1 VIYDLL
7 KCDINHKNGDY
18 LILTFENSKYRMRKT
33 RDNKN
38 DKCEFCHDK
47 SCATEKLGQDELDLI
62 SNNRYVSDI
71 KKKTTV
77 LNSGSPISHI
87 IYLRSGLVKEFVIGS
102 DGKEQIIQ
110 IILPHSYLGL
120 SSLFGDKTNHFSY
133 TALTDLK
140 VCYIDIDVFTKMIK
154 RNGNFAFEI
163 LSSVGRES
171 LHNFH
176 RFITQNHKNSFG
188 RVADLLLYFSRV
200 VFSSKRFLMPLSRQE
215 IAEMVG
221 ISRES
226 TGRVLS
232 KFNSEGLIKISGK
245 KVVII
250 EIRKLDKIS
259 RLG

>member
-1 VIYDLL
+1 
-7 KCDINHKNGDY
+7 
-18 LILTFENSKYRMRKT
+18 MRRK

-38 DKCEFCHDK
+38 DKCQFCHDK
-47 SCATEKLGQDELDLI
+47 SCATEKLGQEELELI
-62 SNNRYVSDI
+62 SGNRYVSDI
-71 KKKTTV
+71 TKKTTI

-87 IYLRSGLVKEFVIGS
+87 IYLRSGLVKEFVIRP

-120 SSLFGDKTNHFSY
+120 SSLFGDKINHFSY
-133 TALTDLK
+133 SALTELK
-140 VCYIDIDVFTKMIK
+140 VCYIDIDVFTRMVKS
-154 RNGNFAFEI
+154 NGNFAFEI

-176 RFITQNHKNSFG
+176 RFITQSHKNSFG
-188 RVADLLLYFSRV
+188 RVADLLLYFSKV
-200 VFSSKRFLMPLSRQE
+200 VFSGNRFLMPLSRQE
-215 IAEMVG
+215 ISEMVG

-245 KVVII
+245 KVVILDP
-250 EIRKLDKIS
+250 RKLEKIS